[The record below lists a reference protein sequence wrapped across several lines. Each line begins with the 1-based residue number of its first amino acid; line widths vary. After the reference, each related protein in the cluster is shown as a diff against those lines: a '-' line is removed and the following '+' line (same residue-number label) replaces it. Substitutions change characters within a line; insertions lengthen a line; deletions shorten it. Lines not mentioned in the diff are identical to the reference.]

1 MRTKDDLL
9 VTMFNRIYE
18 VGDFVQ
24 MLDDHG
30 TPFTAPISH
39 KATILGGHTPV
50 VYLEGK
56 GAYALERLIII

>member
-1 MRTKDDLL
+1 M
-9 VTMFNRIYE
+9 VAMFNQLHE
-18 VGDFVQ
+18 VGDEIQ

-39 KATILGGHTPV
+39 KACILGGHTPV